1 MDIVWS
7 YLVYLG
13 LSIAATVGV
22 ARSLYRNGRVFLVDA
37 FHGNA
42 EMADSVNHLLVVGFY
57 LINIGY
63 VTLVLR
69 TEGTLSGWR
78 AAIEMVCGK
87 FGPVLLVLGAMHFG
101 NLYLFYRLRARGRER
116 HGGRP
121 PQAAGWEDTRGKV
134 LD

>member
-57 LINIGY
+57 LFNIGY
-63 VTLVLR
+63 VTMVLR
-69 TEGTLSGWR
+69 TEGTLSGGR

-87 FGPVLLVLGAMHFG
+87 LGPVLLVLGVMHFA
-101 NLYLFYRLRARGRER
+101 NLYILHRLRSRGKER
-116 HGGRP
+116 RFGRTP
-121 PQAAGWEDTRGKV
+121 DAAGWEDTRGKV